1 MTRILYC
8 HPGAEMYG
16 SDRMA
21 LETVRIL
28 RERGHSVT
36 VVLPESGEL
45 AARLSEGS
53 ADVQIIKIPVIRKEY
68 LRPDKLVRIGWDSL
82 VAMFTIRRLLRELD
96 TELVIANTITQP
108 TWIYAARL
116 AGLSVICH
124 VREAEDSL
132 GRIVRAILVSPLSAT
147 NLVVNNSKA
156 TERFVRQSSVFP
168 LPPTRVV
175 YNGKDW
181 AGYFRSEGSFE
192 DGTVRM
198 VLIGR
203 ISPRKGHDTAIQILY
218 VLRSRGVDARLR
230 IVGDVFAGYEW
241 YKTELIKTLH
251 DLNIDEYCSFS
262 GFVTDI
268 ASELEQAN
276 VALVPSRIE
285 PFGTVAAESMA
296 AMRCTIV
303 SNVQGLVEIVEHSDS
318 GMCLPAEDA
327 DQWADAIQGLLADPA
342 KAHAMAIRGR
352 ERVLSAFSTASYAE
366 GVHSMVDQVMGKV
379 AIP

>member
-1 MTRILYC
+1 
-8 HPGAEMYG
+8 MYG

-28 RERGHSVT
+28 REHGHAVT

-45 AARLSEGS
+45 AARLSEGG
-53 ADVQIIKIPVIRKEY
+53 ADVRIIEIPVIRKEY
-68 LRPDKLVRIGWDSL
+68 LRPDKLVRIGWDSIL
-82 VAMFTIRRLLRELD
+82 AMLTIRRLLRELD
-96 TELVIANTITQP
+96 TELVVVNTITQP

-132 GRIVRAILVSPLSAT
+132 GRVVRAILVSPLSAT
-147 NLVVNNSKA
+147 NLVVSNSKA

-168 LPPTRVV
+168 LPPTQVV

-181 AGYFRSEGSFE
+181 SDYFRSEGSFE

-198 VLIGR
+198 VLVGR

-218 VLRSRGVDARLR
+218 ILRSRGVDARLR
-230 IVGDVFAGYEW
+230 IVGDVFTGYEW

-251 DLNIDEYCSFS
+251 DLHIDEYCSFS

-268 ASELEQAN
+268 AGELEQAN
-276 VALVPSRIE
+276 VALVPSRVE

-296 AMRCTIV
+296 AMRCTLV
-303 SNVQGLVEIVEHSDS
+303 SNVQGLVEIVEHGDT
-318 GMCLPAEDA
+318 GICLPAEDA
-327 DQWADAIQGLLADPA
+327 DQWADAIQELMADPV
-342 KAHAMAIRGR
+342 KAHAMATRGR
-352 ERVLSAFSTASYAE
+352 ERVLSVFSTSAYAE
-366 GVHSMVDQVMGKV
+366 GVYSMVHRVTEKV
-379 AIP
+379 VVP